1 PPPGPMTEQLRLH
14 TEDGLSLEAELDGA
28 RSAERVLVFCHPHP
42 KMGGTMNA
50 PLLLTVRDPLVENGW
65 AVLRFNFRGIGDSE
79 GEAGIGHDERRDV
92 RAALAEAARL
102 LPDAALALAG
112 WSFGAAVALRVAGD
126 EEDLRAVVAIAPAV
140 KEKPGV
146 TAGLPPPE
154 ETRLGAPTL
163 FIVGANDD
171 LTAPQDCREWAESA
185 GAEFIEMPGAN
196 HFFWAKY
203 PQLAAEIEGFLD
215 RHVRV

>member
-1 PPPGPMTEQLRLH
+1 MTEQLPLH
-14 TEDGLSLEAELDGA
+14 TEDGLSLEAELDGP
-28 RSAERVLVFCHPHP
+28 RSAGRILVFCHPHP

-50 PLLLTVRDPLVENGW
+50 PLIIAVRDRLVENGW
-65 AVLRFNFRGIGDSE
+65 ATLRFNFRGIGDSD
-79 GEAGIGHDERRDV
+79 GEAGIGHDERRDA
-92 RAALAEAARL
+92 RAALAEARRL
-102 LPDAALALAG
+102 FPGAALALAG

-126 EEDLRAVVAIAPAV
+126 EKDLRAMVAIAPAV

-146 TAGLPPPE
+146 TAGLPPPDE
-154 ETRLGAPTL
+154 ARSTVPTL

-171 LTAPQDCREWAESA
+171 LTAPQDCREWAAAA

-203 PQLAAEIEGFLD
+203 PQLAAEVEGFLE
-215 RHVRV
+215 RSIPG